1 MAGALVGGALLS
13 ATLQV
18 LFDRLASREVIN
30 VFRGRK
36 DGDRLLKRLKLS
48 LLGLNAVLNDAENKQ
63 ITNPAVKEWVEELKD
78 VIYHADD
85 LVDEIATEAL
95 RSKSEA
101 DYQSSSSSTSR
112 HSRLSQPRS
121 NKTMEEVGNECL
133 DELLSMSL
141 FQPSARES
149 CFVMHDLVND
159 LAQSVSGDFCLR
171 LENDKPHIIADKVRH
186 FSYARGTFDDFQ
198 RFKVINEAKFLR
210 TFLPLGRRYFRNWLS
225 KMVLNV
231 ILSRLICL
239 RVLSLPHYRI
249 FELPHSIGNL
259 IHLRYLDLS
268 HTQILQLPESVC
280 NLYNLQTLLLIDCY
294 NLTTLP
300 TEIGKLILL
309 RHLDISG
316 TAKLREMPMQMSR
329 LKDLQ
334 TLTAFVVGK
343 CSCSGIN
350 ELKEFHHLRGSLSI
364 SCLQNITSCTDAMEA
379 KLKEK
384 KFIGTL
390 VLSWDSG
397 NPNDSES
404 ERDVL
409 DKLQPHT
416 NLKHLEVNRYRGT
429 RFPEWL
435 GDQSFCNMVSL
446 SLQNCEDC
454 FFLPLLGQ
462 LPSLKHLTISGMP
475 SITKVGPEFYGDC
488 SLSKPFQSLE
498 TLSFSKMLDWEEWYI
513 LDDGEFSRLQELRV
527 TNCPK
532 LIGGLPKHIPSWVRV
547 EIRDCPGL
555 MASLPRTCAANQL
568 VLQGCNSV
576 ELGWQGLS
584 SLVNLEI
591 SSASLKELTP
601 KLYTLIYLK
610 ALRIERCPDLLLFP
624 DTRLPPML
632 TNLTIIDCRAICCL
646 PERVM
651 RLNSCLKHL
660 IVRACPKLVFP
671 LSEEMVNC
679 YTSLESLSL
688 ATCDTLSS
696 LPLGLFP
703 KLQSLNIENCR
714 NFVTLSTLNG
724 LGFQNFTSLEW
735 LYLDGCS
742 NMESFSQQVLIAPNL
757 KSFGLWNCKKLKS
770 LPDRMHSLTSLQSL
784 SIWNCPGIESFLEGG
799 LPSSLHGLEIRNCAK
814 LVARRREWGLQR
826 LPSLTSFYISGEY
839 EEDVLE
845 SFPEE
850 GLLPSTLIWLEIKD
864 VPNLKSLN
872 NRGLQHLASLKNMR
886 IAGCAQLQSLPEEGL
901 PTSLFLLEISKC
913 PLLKPRCLREEGQDW
928 HKIARIPL
936 LHTDSELSFDQRTL
950 APTQHYSLF
959 YIIW

>member
-1 MAGALVGGALLS
+1 
-13 ATLQV
+13 
-18 LFDRLASREVIN
+18 
-30 VFRGRK
+30 
-36 DGDRLLKRLKLS
+36 
-48 LLGLNAVLNDAENKQ
+48 
-63 ITNPAVKEWVEELKD
+63 
-78 VIYHADD
+78 
-85 LVDEIATEAL
+85 
-95 RSKSEA
+95 
-101 DYQSSSSSTSR
+101 
-112 HSRLSQPRS
+112 
-121 NKTMEEVGNECL
+121 
-133 DELLSMSL
+133 
-141 FQPSARES
+141 
-149 CFVMHDLVND
+149 
-159 LAQSVSGDFCLR
+159 
-171 LENDKPHIIADKVRH
+171 
-186 FSYARGTFDDFQ
+186 
-198 RFKVINEAKFLR
+198 
-210 TFLPLGRRYFRNWLS
+210 
-225 KMVLNV
+225 
-231 ILSRLICL
+231 
-239 RVLSLPHYRI
+239 
-249 FELPHSIGNL
+249 
-259 IHLRYLDLS
+259 
-268 HTQILQLPESVC
+268 
-280 NLYNLQTLLLIDCY
+280 
-294 NLTTLP
+294 
-300 TEIGKLILL
+300 
-309 RHLDISG
+309 
-316 TAKLREMPMQMSR
+316 MPMQMSR

-435 GDQSFCNMVSL
+435 GDQSFCNMVYL

-454 FFLPLLGQ
+454 FFLPSLGQ

-498 TLSFSKMLDWEEWYI
+498 TLSFSNMLDWEEWYI

-601 KLYTLIYLK
+601 ELYTLINLK
-610 ALRIERCPDLLLFP
+610 ELMIVQCPDLLLFP

-632 TNLTIIDCRAICCL
+632 TGLTIIDCRAICCL

-660 IVRACPKLVFP
+660 FVRACPKLVFP

-688 ATCDTLSS
+688 ATCDSLSS

-703 KLQSLNIENCR
+703 KLQSLNIENCK

-770 LPDRMHSLTSLQSL
+770 LPDRMHSLASLQSL
-784 SIWNCPGIESFLEGG
+784 RIWNCPGLESFPEGG
-799 LPSSLHGLEIRNCAK
+799 LPSSLHSLVIGNCAK
-814 LVARRREWGLQR
+814 LVAQRREWGLQR
-826 LPSLTSFYISGEY
+826 LPSLTRFLISGEY
-839 EEDVLE
+839 VEDVLE

-850 GLLPSTLIWLEIKD
+850 GLLPSNLMSLEIED
-864 VPNLKSLN
+864 LPNLKSLN
-872 NRGLQHLASLKNMR
+872 NRGLQHLGSVKNMR
-886 IAGCAQLQSLPEEGL
+886 IAGCPQLQSLPEEGL
-901 PTSLFLLEISKC
+901 PTSLFLLEILEC

-950 APTQHYSLF
+950 APTQHYSVF
-959 YIIW
+959 